1 VSLGCIGGGVTPVA
15 YVSRPQDRDQGA
27 RPVGG
32 RSVGRPDPSIRE
44 GFEGERAALFPKRHC
59 HSRPPSSQYGAVKT
73 ATLSRQRPRRKL
85 GSWGLGCCPTT
96 RPTWRREDLRCSV
109 ARMETFLPTKKLE
122 FLIVLG
128 ADRWSSSLKIARVTL
143 FR

>member
-1 VSLGCIGGGVTPVA
+1 MPLC
-15 YVSRPQDRDQGA
+15 SRNGIATRGHLP
-27 RPVGG
+27 
-32 RSVGRPDPSIRE
+32 RST
-44 GFEGERAALFPKRHC
+44 ALSRLP
-59 HSRPPSSQYGAVKT
+59 HSRDSVRGE
-73 ATLSRQRPRRKL
+73 KL

-128 ADRWSSSLKIARVTL
+128 ADRWSSSLKIARVAL